1 MIERVIRI
9 SAELEG
15 KAIVDRKRLRQSSI
29 EVHQSGTI
37 ERIAGSVSIRVL
49 RRQREGIT
57 IDAGY
62 DDGTAGGMNRSNTV
76 WPLG

>member
-15 KAIVDRKRLRQSSI
+15 EAIVDRKRLRQSSI

-57 IDAGY
+57 IDEVIRQLIKSA
-62 DDGTAGGMNRSNTV
+62 ARAV
-76 WPLG
+76 AA